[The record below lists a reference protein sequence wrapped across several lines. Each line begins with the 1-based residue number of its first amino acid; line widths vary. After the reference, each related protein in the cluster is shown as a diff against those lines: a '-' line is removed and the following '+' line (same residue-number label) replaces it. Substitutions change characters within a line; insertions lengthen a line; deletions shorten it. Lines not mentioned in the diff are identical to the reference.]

1 MVEKLIAAVILAVA
15 IAVFVVV
22 VNQDVYPLHE
32 AAGRFY
38 TVLTVAFF
46 ALRARA

>member
-1 MVEKLIAAVILAVA
+1 MVDKLIAAVVLAAA
-15 IAVFVVV
+15 ITLYVVV
-22 VNQDVYPLHE
+22 VNQDIYPLHE